1 MNKDEL
7 QLCKATI
14 KMKYIKKIIDLLQ
27 ELNLIEEDS
36 DLKTYNIVLDY
47 YRNSDENFTTF
58 KISIEYTSLQN
69 KGRLFDF
76 NFKLKDEKTG
86 FKIFNNIRKHFLE
99 NDDLEFSAFKYKPH
113 SKNGLKF
120 SNHHI
125 ITNHHV
131 NLYSI
136 IHDKNDEDELLKFQ
150 YLIDKK
156 YNYYKK
162 RINYSNLS
170 KDEIQITKA
179 LKKKELVYTIIDMLH
194 DLSDL
199 NTNNKSHYYRLELEY
214 SDIVND
220 CYRFDIKVYK
230 DEVNTP
236 FNINFKLNNLEKG
249 AEILNDIGSYFI
261 NVNNCTLD
269 YYHNPDRFR
278 TSYECVGINENV
290 MTKLTYNVPTQDF
303 NKIRN
308 TLGSVVKEQNNK
320 QKIKEY
326 K

>member
-1 MNKDEL
+1 MDKDEL

-14 KMKYIKKIIDLLQ
+14 KMKYIKKIMDQLQ

-36 DLKTYNIVLDY
+36 DLKSYDIILDY

-58 KISIEYTSLQN
+58 KVSIEYTSLQN
-69 KGRLFDF
+69 KGKLFNF

-86 FKIFNNIRKHFLE
+86 FRIFNSIRNHFLE
-99 NDDLEFSAFKYKPH
+99 NDDLEFAAFKYKRY

-136 IHDKNDEDELLKFQ
+136 IHDKKDEEELLKFQ
-150 YLIDKK
+150 SLIDKK

-194 DLSDL
+194 DLNL
-199 NTNNKSHYYRLELEY
+199 QNKSHYYRLELEY
-214 SDIVND
+214 SNKIDD
-220 CYRFDIKVYK
+220 YYKFDIKVYK
-230 DEVNTP
+230 DEANTP
-236 FNINFKLNNLEKG
+236 FSISFKLNNLEKG
-249 AEILNDIGSYFI
+249 TDILNEIGLYFI

-290 MTKLTYNVPTQDF
+290 MTKLTYNIPSQDF
-303 NKIRN
+303 YKIKSVLN
-308 TLGSVVKEQNNK
+308 TAVKEQNNK
-320 QKIKEY
+320 PKIKEY